1 MILVNARKH
10 VEVVHPDWGRL
21 MSRSV
26 RSLEL
31 LDLSHSFAESNQGE
45 GEEDK
50 LEQLIK
56 TSETNKQSVGES
68 TLLHVVE
75 TNVLEAGVEETG
87 MVDTVVVDVYRA
99 TEEKTLAHGSKEKA
113 ERRTVHNNPNWFREM
128 TVSFQVYLICHHNP
142 NKISH
147 SFQDSVVN
155 SCSKLTKD
163 AIAGNVDIQDLGDRA
178 KVMKEILKE
187 TVIYLEKDF
196 GTETPRN
203 II

>member
-50 LEQLIK
+50 LEQLIQ

-99 TEEKTLAHGSKEKA
+99 TEEKPLAHGSKEKA

-128 TVSFQVYLICHHNP
+128 TVSFQVYIICQN
-142 NKISH
+142 
-147 SFQDSVVN
+147 
-155 SCSKLTKD
+155 
-163 AIAGNVDIQDLGDRA
+163 
-178 KVMKEILKE
+178 
-187 TVIYLEKDF
+187 
-196 GTETPRN
+196 
-203 II
+203 

>member
-1 MILVNARKH
+1 MN
-10 VEVVHPDWGRL
+10 
-21 MSRSV
+21 
-26 RSLEL
+26 
-31 LDLSHSFAESNQGE
+31 LSHSFAESNQGE

-50 LEQLIK
+50 LEQLIQ
-56 TSETNKQSVGES
+56 TSETNEQSVPES

-75 TNVLEAGVEETG
+75 TSVLEAGVEETG
-87 MVDTVVVDVYRA
+87 LVDTVVVDVYRA
-99 TEEKTLAHGSKEKA
+99 TEEEPLAHGSKEKA

-128 TVSFQVYLICHHNP
+128 TVSFQVNIICHHNP
-142 NKISH
+142 NKISL

-203 II
+203 KSFKFSFCYFAIYL